1 MSLTYLRGLEVAE
14 LKEEDMPV
22 VWGFPKYI
30 ILTSKLL
37 DVVKNINLVLATLY
51 SIILVLVETILNTY
65 WNDWQYAP
73 LWIVDYLIALI
84 LLSAVFVFKQQ
95 LQNLIL
101 LLGWSFS
108 AGVTYMA
115 LFISLD
121 PNGLNSE
128 DIEGKLPLFVLALL
142 VSIIG
147 LVSTII
153 DFKQKTYT

>member
-1 MSLTYLRGLEVAE
+1 LT
-14 LKEEDMPV
+14 
-22 VWGFPKYI
+22 F
-30 ILTSKLL
+30 KLL

-101 LLGWSFS
+101 LLGWSLS

-147 LVSTII
+147 LVSSII